1 MSFSERYSLL
11 LEVACRLGE
20 LQLGIVGK
28 DGVAVVGTGDYRN
41 KVGSSRPRG
50 CHLTR
55 PMEKERVALI
65 EEPGF
70 DDECASCENRHRCAY
85 SVILTAPIFTSG
97 QHAGNLGLLAQDPE
111 LRERILNNPDQWVEY
126 LGELS
131 SAFSNYSHL
140 ISVLQL
146 RSMTDAALNQV
157 FHVKNHQGLIVA
169 DNDQGILRLND
180 TAKQILHLSGQEE
193 LTRQLS
199 SVLPE
204 EALGR
209 LFSGDSHD
217 SATLLRLQDRH
228 FRLSRLDSA
237 CLGPGEGVALVIDEL
252 SSLSHS
258 PPFGQKLEPPALGR
272 IIGTSPAVR
281 EVKEVVGRV
290 ARHPF
295 PVLIQGESGTGKEL
309 VAKAIHELSPRRDKR
324 LVAVNCSAIPDTL
337 FESELFGY
345 ERGAFTGAAPNGK
358 KGYLELAQGGT
369 LFLDEL
375 GELSLANQA
384 KLLRVLEEKEFY
396 RLGGQQLVACDVRV
410 VAATNAPLSEMVAQR
425 TFREDLYYR
434 LNVVRIFLPPLR
446 ERQEDILPL
455 VSHFLSLHDS
465 ERAWTLEPQVRET
478 LIHYSWPGNIRE
490 LRNTVDYMAAL
501 AGDGPLTAECLP
513 ACFQNIPEEENTL
526 SPGGRRPDAKACL
539 EALEA
544 FGRTTQGKR
553 LVAARLGVSLATFY
567 RLLKRYGLQ

>member
-1 MSFSERYSLL
+1 MSFSEQYSLL
-11 LEVACRLGE
+11 LEVACRLGK

-28 DGVAVVGTGDYRN
+28 DGVAVVGTGDYRS

-55 PMEKERVALI
+55 SMEKERVALI

-70 DDECASCENRHRCAY
+70 DDECASCENRHHCTY
-85 SVILTAPIFTSG
+85 SVILTAPIFTCG
-97 QHAGNLGLLAQDPE
+97 QHAGNLGLLAQDSE

-131 SAFSNYSHL
+131 SAFSHYSHL

-146 RSMTDAALNQV
+146 RSMTNTALNQV

-180 TAKQILHLSGQEE
+180 TAKQILRLTGQEE
-193 LTRQLS
+193 LTQHLS
-199 SVLPE
+199 RILPE
-204 EALGR
+204 EALGH
-209 LFSGDSHD
+209 LFGDSHG
-217 SATLLRLQDRH
+217 STALLCLQDRH
-228 FRLSRLDSA
+228 FRLSRLDSTY
-237 CLGPGEGVALVIDEL
+237 LGQGEGVALVMDEL
-252 SSLSHS
+252 SSPHHS
-258 PPFGQKLEPPALGR
+258 PPFGKKLEPPALAR
-272 IIGTSPAVR
+272 IIGTSPAVQ

-309 VAKAIHELSPRRDKR
+309 VAKAVHELSPRRDKR

-358 KGYLELAQGGT
+358 KGYLELAHGGT

-410 VAATNAPLSEMVAQR
+410 VAATNAPLPEMVAQR

-434 LNVVRIFLPPLR
+434 LNVVRIVLPPLR
-446 ERQEDILPL
+446 ERPEDILPL
-455 VSHFLSLHDS
+455 VSHFLCAHDPQ
-465 ERAWTLEPQVRET
+465 RDWALDPQVQET
-478 LIHYSWPGNIRE
+478 LLRYSWPGNIRE

-501 AGDGPLTAECLP
+501 ADDGPLTAACLP
-513 ACFQNIPEEENTL
+513 ACFQDLTGEEPA
-526 SPGGRRPDAKACL
+526 SPPGARRPDARACL

-544 FGRTTQGKR
+544 YGRTTQGKR
-553 LVAARLGVSLATFY
+553 LAAERLGVSLATFY
-567 RLLKRYGLQ
+567 RLLKRYGL

>member
-1 MSFSERYSLL
+1 MSFSEQYSLL
-11 LEVACRLGE
+11 LEVACRLGK

-28 DGVAVVGTGDYRN
+28 DGVAVVGTGDYRS

-55 PMEKERVALI
+55 SMEKERVALI
-65 EEPGF
+65 KEPGF
-70 DDECASCENRHRCAY
+70 DDECAICENRHHCAY

-97 QHAGNLGLLAQDPE
+97 QHAGNLGLLAKDSE
-111 LRERILNNPDQWVEY
+111 VRERILNHPNQWVEY

-131 SAFSNYSHL
+131 SAFSHYSHL

-146 RSMTDAALNQV
+146 RSMTNAALNQA
-157 FHVKNHQGLIVA
+157 FHVKSHQGLIVA

-180 TAKQILHLSGQEE
+180 TAKQMLCLSGQEE
-193 LTRQLS
+193 LTRQLCS
-199 SVLPE
+199 ILPE
-204 EALGR
+204 EALGC
-209 LFSGDSHD
+209 LFSGDFHN

-228 FRLSRLDSA
+228 FRLSRLDST
-237 CLGPGEGVALVIDEL
+237 CLGQGEGVALVMDEL
-252 SSLSHS
+252 PAPPHS
-258 PPFGQKLEPPALGR
+258 PPFGQKLEPPALAR
-272 IIGTSPAVR
+272 MIGTSPAVQ
-281 EVKEVVGRV
+281 EMKDVVGRV

-309 VAKAIHELSPRRDKR
+309 VAKAVHELSPRRDKR

-358 KGYLELAQGGT
+358 KGYLELAHGGT

-384 KLLRVLEEKEFY
+384 KLLRVLEEKAFY
-396 RLGGQQLVACDVRV
+396 RLGGQHLVTCDVRV

-455 VSHFLSLHDS
+455 VVHFLSAHDPD
-465 ERAWTLEPQVRET
+465 RVWALDPQVRKI
-478 LIHYSWPGNIRE
+478 LLNYSWPGNIRE
-490 LRNTVDYMAAL
+490 LHNTVDYMAAL
-501 AGDGPLTAECLP
+501 AGDGPLTTDCLP
-513 ACFQNIPEEENTL
+513 ACFQRIPEDAYTP
-526 SPGGRRPDAKACL
+526 SPGGHKPDAKACL
-539 EALEA
+539 EALET

-553 LVAARLGVSLATFY
+553 LAAARLGVSLATFY
-567 RLLKRYGLQ
+567 RQLKRYGLR

>member
-20 LQLGIVGK
+20 LQLGVVGK
-28 DGVAVVGTGDYRN
+28 DGVAVVGTGDYRS
-41 KVGSSRPRG
+41 KVGSTRPRG

-55 PMEKERVALI
+55 AMDKERVALI
-65 EEPGF
+65 QEPGF
-70 DDECASCENRHRCAY
+70 DKECDNCENKHRCAY
-85 SVILTAPIFTSG
+85 SVILTAPIFTRG
-97 QHAGNLGLLAQDPE
+97 EHAGNMGLLAQNSK
-111 LRERILNNPDQWVEY
+111 LRELILNNPDQWVAY

-146 RSMTDAALNQV
+146 RSMTNKSLNQL
-157 FHVKNHQGLIVA
+157 FHIQSHQGLIVA
-169 DNDQGILRLND
+169 DSDQGILRLND
-180 TAKQILHLSGQEE
+180 AAKQILQLPGQDD

-204 EALGR
+204 DVLRR
-209 LFSGDSHD
+209 LLTGDCQD
-217 SATLLRLQDRH
+217 STTLLRLNDRH
-228 FRLSRLDSA
+228 FRLSRLDSS
-237 CLGPGEGVALVIDEL
+237 CLSPGDGIALVMDEL
-252 SSLSHS
+252 SSLPHS
-258 PPFGQKLEPPALGR
+258 PPFGTRLEPPALGR
-272 IIGTSPAVR
+272 IIGASPAIQ

-309 VAKAIHELSPRRDKR
+309 VAKAIHELSPRRDSR
-324 LVAVNCSAIPDTL
+324 LIAVNCSAIPDAL

-345 ERGAFTGAAPNGK
+345 ERGAFTGAAPSGK
-358 KGYLELAQGGT
+358 KGYLELAHRGT

-396 RLGGQQLVACDVRV
+396 RLGGQQLVACDVRI

-434 LNVVRIFLPPLR
+434 LNVVRIALPPLR

-455 VSHFLSLHDS
+455 VSHFLCAHDPQ
-465 ERAWTLEPQVRET
+465 RDWTLDPQVQET
-478 LIHYSWPGNIRE
+478 LLRYSWPGNIRE

-501 AGDGPLTAECLP
+501 ADDGPLTAACLP
-513 ACFQNIPEEENTL
+513 ACFQDLTGEEPA
-526 SPGGRRPDAKACL
+526 SPPGARRPDARACL

-544 FGRTTQGKR
+544 YGRTTQGKR
-553 LVAARLGVSLATFY
+553 LAAERLGVSLATFY
-567 RLLKRYGLQ
+567 RLLKRYGL